1 MPSIP
6 NCFGVLQ
13 PSGICDAFVQMS
25 LVFPFSKTL
34 RSIRTNRVENQMSTS
49 LGFTCT
55 THVITVRLVHGF
67 TPHTIVPDINLVPG
81 LQPASLALCSFALV
95 SGKSVNNNCKD
106 RNHRIGDYL
115 GVFGLGLRA
124 FFFTV
129 FTHARITAVLSSV
142 VVQAPGVNNMYFFTY
157 CFVTEITRSI
167 LSQILRKWA
176 HYNPRNE
183 ENKLFKNLSNI
194 WRFEKSDFLGSTDC
208 K

>member
-67 TPHTIVPDINLVPG
+67 TPHTIVPDINLIPG

-106 RNHRIGDYL
+106 RNHRIGGYL

-124 FFFTV
+124 FISKKP
-129 FTHARITAVLSSV
+129 AISS
-142 VVQAPGVNNMYFFTY
+142 QCSRYSGELPGAPG
-157 CFVTEITRSI
+157 CSSLLLAITR
-167 LSQILRKWA
+167 Q
-176 HYNPRNE
+176 
-183 ENKLFKNLSNI
+183 
-194 WRFEKSDFLGSTDC
+194 
-208 K
+208 